1 MQARAGSNEA
11 AEPGAARRPIRE
23 LRATRRVCARE
34 AAIYLIMSCGTCPPL
49 AVVHRSGAGRASP
62 DVWRGLANAPRVS
75 NREATPVPC
84 DQCPGVER
92 APHTCAAR
100 QYYVAA
106 TALAPVSLLFSSSKN
121 WTRLRSSRSEP
132 DRGLPSRGSSET
144 TRRYVSSGLR
154 RPEDSVSCGGGGAC
168 GAAADSDAES
178 IRSAA
183 TRTTGQGDG

>member
-1 MQARAGSNEA
+1 MARTSCPSPHLDVQARAGSNEA
-11 AEPGAARRPIRE
+11 AAARRPIRE

-75 NREATPVPC
+75 NQEATPVPC

-106 TALAPVSLLFSSSKN
+106 TALAPVSLLLSSSKN
-121 WTRLRSSRSEP
+121 WTEIRFGRPVPVSRIFRRRRWAAVVGRRLR
-132 DRGLPSRGSSET
+132 DT
-144 TRRYVSSGLR
+144 
-154 RPEDSVSCGGGGAC
+154 
-168 GAAADSDAES
+168 
-178 IRSAA
+178 
-183 TRTTGQGDG
+183 

>member
-1 MQARAGSNEA
+1 
-11 AEPGAARRPIRE
+11 
-23 LRATRRVCARE
+23 
-34 AAIYLIMSCGTCPPL
+34 MSCGTCPPL
-49 AVVHRSGAGRASP
+49 AVVNNGFTVVHRSGAVRASP

-106 TALAPVSLLFSSSKN
+106 TALAPVSLLLSSSKN
-121 WTRLRSSRSEP
+121 WARLRSSRSEP